1 MADRFARATGNWA
14 DTSTW
19 SATASGSV
27 GASVPG
33 ASDSAII
40 NVANKVGG
48 AGALTITLT
57 GDVEVDGLELY
68 GTSGNDATLH
78 TASEHTVTINNY
90 GIGGYSAKIHGYTE
104 LTGNVNLTFTK
115 AGAHT
120 IIIDPT
126 HQTNKVNDITVNHA
140 SNVLKCGS
148 NVDIK
153 GDLTVTAGT
162 YNTNSAADG
171 SGTDYNLTVAGT
183 VTLGD
188 GDLLLNASA
197 VTIGGFSVTGDGEMT
212 GTTHANGLIVLGN
225 WRSAGSRFN
234 NADGKVVFKGS
245 SGGTIAMNGAGGTG
259 EGFYDVE
266 INIAGQTYS
275 INEWDLVGI
284 ERNLTITAGTFS
296 TSGSNYALTVEGDV
310 SVTGTL
316 TGNASAIEID
326 SLTIAAAGT
335 YSAPNASGS
344 TTIKGENTSGYC
356 IDVADGGTFTH
367 NSGKVVIDIDTNSV
381 IRGME
386 GDDISGTG
394 ANAFNDLDI
403 LTNSVNSFVNFD
415 ALNGTTNTI
424 KGDLTIKEGSF
435 FTNGVGDS
443 LIVEGDVS
451 VESGGWLGRGNTN
464 LHSSYHSINTGANT
478 FGSLTIA
485 SGGTYSATSGTTTL
499 KSETS
504 GGSTYVNDGTF
515 THNNGTLLLHADIPD
530 TQVYAGSS
538 SLYNVTS
545 STGNNVWLK
554 ENITIA
560 NDLTITSG
568 TFGSGGG
575 NDKEV
580 TVHGNVF
587 ISGGEFGNGSET
599 GAYTVKGLVTLTGGT
614 FDLSSGTINL
624 GGIRNAGGT
633 IS

>member
-1 MADRFARATGNWA
+1 
-14 DTSTW
+14 
-19 SATASGSV
+19 
-27 GASVPG
+27 
-33 ASDSAII
+33 
-40 NVANKVGG
+40 
-48 AGALTITLT
+48 
-57 GDVEVDGLELY
+57 
-68 GTSGNDATLH
+68 
-78 TASEHTVTINNY
+78 
-90 GIGGYSAKIHGYTE
+90 
-104 LTGNVNLTFTK
+104 
-115 AGAHT
+115 
-120 IIIDPT
+120 
-126 HQTNKVNDITVNHA
+126 
-140 SNVLKCGS
+140 
-148 NVDIK
+148 
-153 GDLTVTAGT
+153 
-162 YNTNSAADG
+162 
-171 SGTDYNLTVAGT
+171 
-183 VTLGD
+183 
-188 GDLLLNASA
+188 
-197 VTIGGFSVTGDGEMT
+197 
-212 GTTHANGLIVLGN
+212 
-225 WRSAGSRFN
+225 
-234 NADGKVVFKGS
+234 
-245 SGGTIAMNGAGGTG
+245 
-259 EGFYDVE
+259 
-266 INIAGQTYS
+266 
-275 INEWDLVGI
+275 
-284 ERNLTITAGTFS
+284 
-296 TSGSNYALTVEGDV
+296 
-310 SVTGTL
+310 
-316 TGNASAIEID
+316 
-326 SLTIAAAGT
+326 
-335 YSAPNASGS
+335 
-344 TTIKGENTSGYC
+344 
-356 IDVADGGTFTH
+356 
-367 NSGKVVIDIDTNSV
+367 
-381 IRGME
+381 ME

-575 NDKEV
+575 NDKTV
-580 TVHGNVF
+580 TVYGNAF
-587 ISGGEFGNGSET
+587 ISGGQLGNGSET